1 MFKSAHHALQF
12 AYRVFN
18 SPIVKTSS
26 FNAGGVMS
34 GHGELTPHDKH
45 AQAAMILSIVERSVD
60 VNGQA
65 YLKAHYGR
73 EFQGGENHRAVMDV
87 LFRVAAATFPS
98 GLHRRRGVESL
109 IATYFGKGYSMI
121 SIRKDLGC
129 NNRRYYEYK
138 EWVNS
143 ALDDVGRHAEDDA
156 CRALEGAGLI
166 EEEAVA

>member
-12 AYRVFN
+12 AYRVLN

-45 AQAAMILSIVERSVD
+45 AQAAMILSIVERNVD
-60 VNGQA
+60 INGQA

-73 EFQGGENHRAVMDV
+73 EFQGGANHRPVMDI
-87 LFRVAAATFPS
+87 LFRIAVSSFPT
-98 GLHRRRGVESL
+98 GAHKRRGVEKL
-109 IATYFGKGYSMI
+109 IEVYFGKNYSMK
-121 SIRKDLGC
+121 SAQMDLGGC

-138 EWVNS
+138 EWVND
-143 ALDDVGRHAEDDA
+143 AMDAVCRRAEDDA
-156 CRALEGAGLI
+156 CRALESAGLI
-166 EEEAVA
+166 